1 MAQEDLGKK
10 LKPQSMTKTEEAL
23 FELEKVK
30 IENSKMKVS
39 LKDLFRMLNEVLLK
53 TNPENPI
60 LEKSTYL
67 PYLTNNNNHHF
78 DFNAYVGAI
87 GEVGAYLR
95 VNFFELTYYRNTK
108 ADAWREALRRILKMP
123 KSLVRKKRIVY

>member
-1 MAQEDLGKK
+1 MAQENLGKK

-87 GEVGAYLR
+87 GEVAAYLR
-95 VNFFELTYYRNTK
+95 VIFL
-108 ADAWREALRRILKMP
+108 
-123 KSLVRKKRIVY
+123 S